1 MGNAADRSSGERP
14 GQLLDRL
21 PWLVRWTVLA
31 SLCLLV
37 VTAGA
42 YVLAQIAIRLG
53 PLSIAL
59 AATLFLSA
67 LLDPV
72 ASLLRRFRFP
82 PALAALTAILLLLGL
97 LGGVVVLIW
106 RLTADQFSDLA
117 QQLDQGLVHA
127 RDFVTNTLPISREQV
142 DRWAQQAVN
151 GVQKSAP
158 DPVSGAAT
166 VAEAVGGLL
175 LVLVLL
181 FFLLKDGRPMW
192 RWALGWVSERSR
204 GRVAAAGQA
213 GWHTLGAYTRG
224 TMMIAA
230 IDAIGI
236 GIALVVL
243 RVPLALPL
251 AVITFLGG
259 FVPIIGATVAGG
271 VAVLV
276 ALAAKGPTT
285 ALLVL
290 AAVIAV
296 QQTEGNLL
304 EPLIMKRQVRLHPV
318 AVLLVVAAGTL
329 LGGIVGAFVAV
340 PIAAVLYNVV
350 STVAADRVRSAAPVG
365 AGSSRSGA
373 GGRGGT
379 GTHGGTATGGT
390 ATGGTATGGTA
401 TGGTVAGS
409 TTTGDAATGS
419 TAPGR
424 RGAEGSDGR
433 DRRDDDGQDIA
444 PEF

>member
-1 MGNAADRSSGERP
+1 MGNAADRSDGYAGRP
-14 GQLLDRL
+14 SQLLDRL
-21 PWLVRWTVLA
+21 PWLVRWAVLA
-31 SLCLLV
+31 SACLLV
-37 VTAGA
+37 LTAGA

-59 AATLFLSA
+59 AATLFLAA
-67 LLDPV
+67 LFDPV
-72 ASLLRRFRFP
+72 ASRLRRHRFP
-82 PALAALTAILLLLGL
+82 PALAALAAILLLLGL
-97 LGGVVVLIW
+97 LGGAVLLIW

-117 QQLDQGLVHA
+117 QQLDQGLERT
-127 RDFVTNTLPISREQV
+127 RDFLIGAFPISEQQL
-142 DRWAQQAVN
+142 DRWTQQAVT
-151 GVQKSAP
+151 GIQKSAP

-192 RWALGWVSERSR
+192 RWVLGWIGEPARAR
-204 GRVAAAGQA
+204 TAAAGRA
-213 GWHTLGAYTRG
+213 GWRTLGAYTRG

-236 GIALVVL
+236 GIALVIL

-259 FVPIIGATVAGG
+259 FVPIIGATVAGSI
-271 VAVLV
+271 AVLV

-318 AVLLVVAAGTL
+318 VVLLVVTAGTL

-350 STVAADRVRSAAPVG
+350 STVAADRHARAGNADDQAEGQDAPRADG
-365 AGSSRSGA
+365 APA
-373 GGRGGT
+373 GKT
-379 GTHGGTATGGT
+379 DEENE
-390 ATGGTATGGTA
+390 
-401 TGGTVAGS
+401 AGP
-409 TTTGDAATGS
+409 TPGDA
-419 TAPGR
+419 GR
-424 RGAEGSDGR
+424 TDGC
-433 DRRDDDGQDIA
+433 
-444 PEF
+444 

>member
-1 MGNAADRSSGERP
+1 MGNAADRPDGYGGRP

-21 PWLVRWTVLA
+21 PWLVRWAVLA

-37 VTAGA
+37 LTAGA
-42 YVLAQIAIRLG
+42 YVLAQIATRLA

-59 AATLFLSA
+59 AATLFLTA

-72 ASLLRRFRFP
+72 ASRLRRYRFP
-82 PALAALTAILLLLGL
+82 PALAALATVLLLLGL
-97 LGGVVVLIW
+97 LGGAVLLIW
-106 RLTADQFSDLA
+106 RLTADQFSDLSK
-117 QQLDQGLVHA
+117 QLDQGLE
-127 RDFVTNTLPISREQV
+127 RTREFVTGALPISQQQL
-142 DRWAQQAVN
+142 DRLTQQAVG
-151 GVQKSAP
+151 GVQKAAP
-158 DPVSGAAT
+158 DPLSGAAT
-166 VAEAVGGLL
+166 VAEALGGLL

-192 RWALGWVSERSR
+192 RWVLDRVA
-204 GRVAAAGQA
+204 GRHRARTAAAGRA
-213 GWHTLGAYTRG
+213 GWRTLGAYTRG

-318 AVLLVVAAGTL
+318 VVLLAVTAGTL
-329 LGGIVGAFVAV
+329 LGGIVGAFVSV
-340 PIAAVLYNVV
+340 PITAVLYR
-350 STVAADRVRSAAPVG
+350 TIDTIAADRLATSQGAAADRDP
-365 AGSSRSGA
+365 A
-373 GGRGGT
+373 GG
-379 GTHGGTATGGT
+379 
-390 ATGGTATGGTA
+390 
-401 TGGTVAGS
+401 
-409 TTTGDAATGS
+409 GDRADPAAADG
-419 TAPGR
+419 
-424 RGAEGSDGR
+424 EGR
-433 DRRDDDGQDIA
+433 DGSGH
-444 PEF
+444 